1 MEVLQM
7 LVGAFKKT
15 ILVLSIMFLSVSTT
29 CAAPKDSAL
38 VGSKGD
44 ADLSEYTKTIPG
56 RIEVTYNGLWKHG
69 NVLEAYYTITSKEDR
84 KLSIEAANS
93 VLRDAN
99 DVEITLRLPRGNRP
113 GWSDMIYYTKD
124 GTFPLGFVTVEEL
137 LQSVGAGAYI
147 YKDKIEK
154 DKDGKEKIKDT
165 EEIAANQP
173 YRVTVRYWAESDYVL
188 TPTFKLVTVVVNGLP
203 VEFKDITVTP

>member
-1 MEVLQM
+1 M
-7 LVGAFKKT
+7 LVKGCKKAA
-15 ILVLSIMFLSVSTT
+15 LVWVMVILSVSAAR
-29 CAAPKDSAL
+29 AAPKDSAL
-38 VGSKGD
+38 VGGKGD
-44 ADLSEYTKTIPG
+44 ADFSQYTKTIPG

-99 DVEITLRLPRGNRP
+99 DVEITLRLPQAQRP
-113 GWSDMIYYTKD
+113 LSSRWHYSKD
-124 GTFPLGFVTVEEL
+124 GQFPLGEVTVAEL

-154 DKDGKEKIKDT
+154 DKDGKDKVKDT

-188 TPTFKLVTVVVNGLP
+188 TSTFKLVTVVVNGLP
-203 VEFKDITVTP
+203 VEFKDITVIP